1 MSLFEE
7 LKRRHVF
14 RAAGA
19 YAVAGWV
26 IAQVS
31 DLVLENVGA
40 PDWVMQVLLLVL
52 GIGFVLAVAVSWAY
66 EISPEGIRRER
77 DLPRDGVTEHAT
89 AKRLDIITIV
99 LLIVALG
106 VGLADRLLPDRGA
119 SSPDA
124 PPPAEGSPDLQ
135 APEKSIAVLPFV
147 PLSQSEDDD
156 FFGRGI
162 AEELLNALTQIA
174 ELKVAAR
181 TSGFSL
187 ADQDVDLRQMGEVLG
202 VAHVLEGSVRR
213 SGDRLRV
220 TAQLIRTSD
229 GFHLWSETYER
240 GLADIFDIQ
249 DEIVEQL
256 SRILQIRLGVGAGAG
271 RAGRTRNAQAYELYL
286 RALDLWWTREDV
298 RNRAEAVQTFRRVT
312 ELDPEFAD
320 GWAAYGES
328 IAFSD
333 VTYAPHLTP
342 AAIPGEVSGALGRAL
357 ELDPD
362 NARALAA
369 LVFWHSYRQIDIEAA
384 QRYVARALDVAPN
397 YGFTNYAAAQFY
409 FLVGDEREALAALDR
424 ALLADPLNE
433 TLERTR
439 FQFEAAFGR
448 FDDESEFLDGVGGCT
463 GSRCQ
468 PSDWQLAWFGF
479 VAALHSGT
487 LDQIEQMRDVFR
499 DVYDAL
505 DRPPDTMRRTQE
517 FMLAYARSVLDE
529 AGEDVLQYWARVGS
543 APSDPVGAYVLDAS
557 ILAQEGLT
565 DDALDI
571 MERLS
576 VEGRFFASRGI
587 VYVVWPGRFQ
597 VPEQVRSD
605 PRYRAIWSSPEL
617 SQVERARRANGQ
629 LAGLPN

>member
-7 LKRRHVF
+7 LKRRNVL

-19 YAVAGWV
+19 YAVAGWL
-26 IAQVS
+26 IAQVA

-66 EISPEGIRRER
+66 EIGPEGIRRER
-77 DLPRDGVTEHAT
+77 DVPRDGMAEHAT

-106 VGLADRLLPDRGA
+106 LGLTNRLLSERGA
-119 SSPDA
+119 VSPDPPQAAEAA
-124 PPPAEGSPDLQ
+124 PDAE
-135 APEKSIAVLPFV
+135 APEKSIAVLPF
-147 PLSQSEDDD
+147 LAFSASDDDD
-156 FFGRGI
+156 FLGRGI

-181 TSGFSL
+181 TSGFSF
-187 ADQDVDLRQMGEVLG
+187 AGQDVDLREVGDVLG

-213 SGDRLRV
+213 SGDRLRI

-229 GFHLWSETYER
+229 GFHLWSGTYER
-240 GLADIFDIQ
+240 GIADLFDLQ
-249 DEIVEQL
+249 DEIVEQI
-256 SRILQIRLGVGAGAG
+256 SRVLQIRLGVGAGAG
-271 RAGRTRNAQAYELYL
+271 RAGRTRNPQAYELYL

-328 IAFSD
+328 IALSD
-333 VTYAPHLTP
+333 VTYAPHLTS

-362 NARALAA
+362 NPRALAA
-369 LVFWHSYRQIDIEAA
+369 LVFWHSFRQIDIEAA
-384 QRYVARALDVAPN
+384 ERYVERALDVAPN
-397 YGFTNYAAAQFY
+397 YGFTNYAAAQLY
-409 FLVGDEREALAALDR
+409 FMVGDEREALAALDR

-448 FDDESEFLDGVGGCT
+448 FDARAEFLNGAGECAASECRV
-463 GSRCQ
+463 
-468 PSDWQLAWFGF
+468 SDWQLAWFGF

-487 LDQIEQMRDVFR
+487 LDEVRQMRDVFR
-499 DVYDAL
+499 DVYDAIAA
-505 DRPPDTMRRTQE
+505 PPDPLRHTQE
-517 FMLAYARSVLDE
+517 FMLAYATAVLDE
-529 AGEDVLQYWARVGS
+529 PGEDVRGYWARIGA
-543 APSDPVGAYVLDAS
+543 APSDPVAAYVLDAS
-557 ILAQEGLT
+557 ILAQEGFT
-565 DDALDI
+565 DEALGI
-571 MERLS
+571 MERLTAD
-576 VEGRFFASRGI
+576 GRFFASRGI
-587 VYVVWPGRFQ
+587 VYVIWPGRFE
-597 VPEQVRSD
+597 VPEQVRTD
-605 PRYRAIWSSPEL
+605 PRYRAIWSSPGL
-617 SQVERARRANGQ
+617 MQVERARRANGQ
-629 LAGLPN
+629 LAGLPG